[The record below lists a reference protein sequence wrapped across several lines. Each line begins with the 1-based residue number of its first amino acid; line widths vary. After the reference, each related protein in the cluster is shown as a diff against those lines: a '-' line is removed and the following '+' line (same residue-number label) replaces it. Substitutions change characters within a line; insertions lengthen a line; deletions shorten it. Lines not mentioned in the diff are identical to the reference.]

1 MEAGINNAGGLTVS
15 NLQITIPSTEI
26 ADFCARWGVQELAVF
41 GSVLRSDFS
50 PASDIDL
57 LIELDSSLKL
67 GMYEWVEMIEE
78 LKEIFGREVDLVEKG
93 AIRNPFRRKAI
104 MENLEVIHAA

>member
-1 MEAGINNAGGLTVS
+1 VS
-15 NLQITIPSTEI
+15 KLQITIPSTEI
-26 ADFCARWGVQELAVF
+26 AAFCARWGVRELAVF

-57 LIELDSSLKL
+57 LIELDSSRKL
-67 GMYEWVEMIEE
+67 GMYDWVEMIEE

-93 AIRNPFRRKAI
+93 AIRNPFRRRAI
-104 MENLEVIHAA
+104 MDNLEVIHAA